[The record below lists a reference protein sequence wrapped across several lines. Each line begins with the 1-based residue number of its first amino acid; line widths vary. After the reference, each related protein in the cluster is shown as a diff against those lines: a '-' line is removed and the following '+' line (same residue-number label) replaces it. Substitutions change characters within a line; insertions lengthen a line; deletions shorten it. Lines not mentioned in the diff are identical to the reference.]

1 MLLSTPP
8 LKDTSDKEL
17 VFLLVAGDEQAFY
30 ALYARYWTRL
40 KGFCRQFLK
49 SEDLAENYAQDIF
62 LKIWETRELLD
73 PERSFSAYLYTIARN
88 TVFNYLRHVA
98 VSENASR
105 KLIRDYRRAEEA
117 DGDDE
122 IIERDYLDLLHR
134 AIERLTPRQ
143 QQVFRL
149 SRDNNLSHREI
160 AENLGISVYTVQEYI
175 SDSIHSI
182 KKYIE
187 KRSDIVFVLLITL
200 SVFLS

>member
-1 MLLSTPP
+1 MHYPP
-8 LKDTSDKEL
+8 LQKNTSDKEL
-17 VFLLVAGDEQAFY
+17 VYLLVSGDESAFY
-30 ALYARYWTRL
+30 ALYSRYWTRL
-40 KGFCRQFLK
+40 KSFCRQFLK
-49 SEDLAENYAQDIF
+49 SDDLAENYAQDIF

-105 KLIRDYRRAEEA
+105 KLIQNYLLAEET
-117 DGDDE
+117 DGDNE
-122 IIERDYLDLLHR
+122 IIERDYFELLHR

-149 SRDNNLSHREI
+149 SRDSNLSHREI

-187 KRSDIVFVLLITL
+187 KRSDIVFILFIML

>member
-17 VFLLVAGDEQAFY
+17 VFLLIAGDEQAFY

-105 KLIRDYRRAEEA
+105 KLIRDYRRCR
-117 DGDDE
+117 GSRRRR
-122 IIERDYLDLLHR
+122 RDYR
-134 AIERLTPRQ
+134 T
-143 QQVFRL
+143 RL
-149 SRDNNLSHREI
+149 SRFATPSHRAAYAPATAGFPPEP
-160 AENLGISVYTVQEYI
+160 GQ
-175 SDSIHSI
+175 
-182 KKYIE
+182 
-187 KRSDIVFVLLITL
+187 
-200 SVFLS
+200 